1 MGFICTPA
9 GFRQPD
15 AKNGVMKRAA
25 IFIQLLLL
33 FSAQAVYSQTIET
46 KIFDNLEWRN
56 IGPANMGGR
65 VTDIEGISGNPYTVY
80 VGTASGG
87 FWKTSNMGVSWTPL
101 FERYGT
107 LSVGDF
113 ALDPQNPDVIWLG
126 TGESNTRNSV
136 SFGNGIYRSPDGGK
150 TWTFKGLRDT
160 RHIARVIV
168 HPKNSDIVY
177 VAAVGHAYG
186 ANEERGVFMT
196 TDGGTTW
203 QKVLYIDSGHGACDM
218 DIDPSNPNILY
229 AAMWRFERKPW
240 THTSGSEQG
249 GVFKSVD
256 GGRTWKKLENGL
268 PKLLGRIGV
277 KVAPSNPNVVYA
289 ICESREGTLYRSDD
303 RGENFQLMTRETNIV
318 SRGFYYADMR
328 VDPTDENRVYAIATS
343 FLVSIDGGRTF
354 NTIANRIHSDHH
366 SLWVDPK
373 NPNFL
378 WLGNDGGI
386 AFSVDRGVS
395 WDAVSNI
402 PLGQFYQIG
411 ISHTEPFYTVAGGLQ
426 DNGTWAGPAR
436 SREGAIVNEFWQMV
450 SFGDGFHVIIH
461 PENPN
466 LFISESQGG
475 SILRVDLT
483 SSTQQNIS
491 PQPRRND
498 GGPVGDLPYR
508 FNWNTP
514 IVLSP
519 HDKNTVYAGANVL
532 FKSTDFGSTW
542 QVISPDLTTN
552 DKEKQKDAGGPVW
565 IENTT
570 AEYHCTI
577 ISIAESPLGSGVIWV
592 GTDDGNLQVTRD
604 GGRSW
609 VNLIKN
615 VPSLREN
622 SPVSHVEPSRKD
634 PNLVYVSF
642 DRHMLND
649 LSPYIYKT
657 TDGGRTWVK
666 ITRGLPENA
675 YVWVVREDPMNPALL
690 YCGTE
695 IGLFVSFDSGGNWT
709 KLQLKNLPDVSI
721 HDLLVHP
728 LTNDLILGTHGRS
741 IWVWDDVTP
750 LQQISTEVLQKEEHL
765 FAPRTAWRYSGRFGR
780 FGSGDRPLRAPN
792 PPYGALIFYYLKE
805 KPDKTPVKLQI
816 LDIQGNVLREL
827 NDIPKE
833 AGINRAVWDL
843 RLGPRTPSEG
853 QDTPRPFG
861 GGRGGGGGAGPQALP
876 GNYRVRLLAG
886 DRQQEQPLLLR
897 LDRSLEPYAG
907 NIQVGHQLA
916 LEGREMVDT
925 LNQSMQIVNS
935 IDTQIKN
942 LRQTAREQQITIPDD
957 VSKMMDEHIAKI
969 ELMKNKVENP
979 QGVPFYSRGP
989 KLRSRLS
996 SAVGA
1001 MDSNTGPTLAQMEY
1015 YDAVKKEYDEFMV
1028 QVRDYLAKEIPA
1040 LNEKLKQNGLPVIL
1054 AGQIR

>member
-1 MGFICTPA
+1 MRRTFA
-9 GFRQPD
+9 
-15 AKNGVMKRAA
+15 
-25 IFIQLLLL
+25 FIQLLFFAL
-33 FSAQAVYSQTIET
+33 SCPTVYGQGIET

-65 VTDIEGISGNPYTVY
+65 VTDIEGLPGNPYTVY

-87 FWKTSNMGVSWTPL
+87 FWKTINMGVSWTPL

-136 SFGNGIYRSPDGGK
+136 SFGNGVYRSPDGGK
-150 TWTFKGLRDT
+150 TWAFMGLRET
-160 RHIARVIV
+160 RHISRVIV
-168 HPKNSDIVY
+168 HPKNSEIVY
-177 VAAVGHAYG
+177 VAAIGHAYG

-196 TDGGTTW
+196 LDGGKTW
-203 QKVLYIDSGHGACDM
+203 QKVLYIDNGHGACDM

-249 GVFKSVD
+249 GVFKSID

-277 KVAPSNPNVVYA
+277 KVAPSNPSVVYA
-289 ICESREGTLYRSDD
+289 ICESREGTLYRSYD
-303 RGENFQLMTRETNIV
+303 RGESFQLMTRETNIV
-318 SRGFYYADMR
+318 SRGFYYSDMR

-366 SLWVDPK
+366 ALWIDPK
-373 NPNFL
+373 NPHFL

-386 AFSVDRGVS
+386 AFSVDRGTS
-395 WDAVSNI
+395 WDTVSNI

-411 ISHTEPFYTVAGGLQ
+411 VSRTEPFYSIAGGLQ
-426 DNGTWAGPAR
+426 DNGTWMGPVR

-450 SFGDGFHVIIH
+450 SFGDGFHVVIH
-461 PENPN
+461 PSNPD
-466 LFISESQGG
+466 LIISESQGG
-475 SILRVDLT
+475 SILRVDLN

-498 GGPVGDLPYR
+498 GGPVGYLPHR

-519 HDKNTVYAGANVL
+519 HDKNTVYIGANVL

-542 QVISPDLTTN
+542 QAISPDLTTN

-577 ISIAESPLGSGVIWV
+577 ISIAESSIEPGVIWV

-604 GGRSW
+604 GGISW
-609 VNLIKN
+609 TNVTKN
-615 VPSLREN
+615 VPGLREH
-622 SPVSHVEPSRKD
+622 SPVSHVEPSGRD
-634 PNLVYVSF
+634 ANLVYASF

-649 LSPYIYKT
+649 LNPYIYKS
-657 TDGGRTWVK
+657 TDGGRTWSK

-675 YVWVVREDPMNPALL
+675 YVWVVREDPKNPSLL

-695 IGLFVSFDSGGNWT
+695 VGLFVSFDGGGNWT

-741 IWVWDDVTP
+741 IWVWDDITP
-750 LQQISTEVLQKEEHL
+750 LQETSPAVTQKSEHL
-765 FAPRTAWRYSGRFGR
+765 FTPRTAWRYSGRFGR

-792 PPYGALIFYYLKE
+792 PPYGAMIHYYLKE

-816 LDIQGNVLREL
+816 LDGQGNLLREL

-843 RLGPRTPSEG
+843 RLGPRTPSES
-853 QDTPRPFG
+853 QDTPMPFG
-861 GGRGGGGGAGPQALP
+861 GGRGGGPGAGPQVLP
-876 GNYRVRLLAG
+876 GSYRVRLLVG
-886 DRQQEQPLLLR
+886 DRQQEQSLLVR
-897 LDRSLEPYAG
+897 LDPSLEPYTDNIRAG
-907 NIQVGHQLA
+907 HAFA
-916 LEGREMVDT
+916 LEGHVMMDK
-925 LNQSMQIVNS
+925 LNQGMHAINS

-942 LRQTAREQQITIPDD
+942 LREAARGQGVKILDELN
-957 VSKMMDEHIAKI
+957 KALDEHTTKI
-969 ELMKNKVENP
+969 EQMRSNVDNP

-1001 MDSNTGPTLAQMEY
+1001 MDSNTGPTLAQVAYFNEMKEEY
-1015 YDAVKKEYDEFMV
+1015 QKMMV
-1028 QVRDYLAKEIPA
+1028 QMRDYLEKEVSV

-1054 AGQIR
+1054 TGQIP